1 MQIDRSNIFE
11 IINKCN
17 VRPDK
22 DYGQNFLVEPSICE
36 KIVSFIGI
44 EPSDEVLEIGP
55 GLGSLTNFICKSG
68 VKTTAVDIDE
78 RMISFLRVS
87 LQEFSN
93 LSLVNDDIRRVD
105 VSSFTKIVANLPYNI
120 TTEVII
126 YLLQNALKAKKLVL
140 MCQSETFAHF
150 FDVEGKEYGPS
161 SVLVHL
167 CGSIKK
173 LLTVKAGSFHPVP
186 KCNSIVFEI
195 ELIRELEY
203 DKVIKTYN
211 LSKQLFL
218 NRRKTIYNNL
228 SNYLKNKDK
237 AESLLKQLN
246 IPLNY
251 RPEQIS
257 PDTYY
262 QMSALID

>member
-1 MQIDRSNIFE
+1 MQIDRTNIFD

-36 KIVSFIGI
+36 KIVSFINI
-44 EPSDEVLEIGP
+44 EQEDKVLEIGP
-55 GLGSLTNFICKSG
+55 GLGSLTNFICKTG
-68 VKTTAVDIDE
+68 VNTTAVDIDE
-78 RMISFLRVS
+78 RMISFLMVS
-87 LQEFSN
+87 LQEFNN
-93 LSLVNDDIRRVD
+93 LTLVNDDIRRID

-126 YLLQNALKAKKLVL
+126 YLLQNALKAKKLAL

-167 CGSIKK
+167 SGTIKK

-195 ELIRELEY
+195 DLTRELDY

-237 AESLLKQLN
+237 AEAILNKLN

-257 PDTYY
+257 PDSYY
-262 QMSALID
+262 QMSDLID